1 MFPARV
7 LSAAGRGVVQ
17 FAAHEIALVAVH
29 HSSNKHLSF
38 KNAITHSLFSTAGQ
52 TFRRKICVSD
62 SSRKRNGL
70 PNKKDWQRKAVDA
83 DSATGTEEQRL
94 AQHLLRRYSCYKQSC
109 SYSLTATS
117 ARPKLNVLGGVI
129 LSIFS
134 MPRCYKRIGVL
145 SITRDK
151 P

>member
-38 KNAITHSLFSTAGQ
+38 KNAITHSLFSTA
-52 TFRRKICVSD
+52 FRRKICVSDD

-70 PNKKDWQRKAVDA
+70 PNKEDLQRKAVDA
-83 DSATGTEEQRL
+83 HSATGTEEQRL
-94 AQHLLRRYSCYKQSC
+94 AQHLLRRYSCYQQSC

-134 MPRCYKRIGVL
+134 MPRCFKRIGVL